1 MLPWQPMAIAAPMT
15 PRAAGGYDFLA
26 DPGQR
31 ADQAAVFWHPDEH
44 AAVVLL
50 TMAPD
55 GAGGLTFAPAEWAG
69 NVVRRDAADGTHIIV
84 RGCGIRHQLWL
95 AGRPSEGAAMT
106 AILPLDATMPY
117 RAEATM
123 QFWQHATDGRRRSQ
137 PARLHRSG
145 RLIAALRALDG
156 RLAGASY
163 RAIAESLFDGR
174 RVAAEPWKTSPL
186 RDTVIRLAR
195 QGISLMRGRYRSLL
209 RPRRR
214 D

>member
-1 MLPWQPMAIAAPMT
+1 MAIVAPT
-15 PRAAGGYDFLA
+15 RPHAAGGCDFLA

-44 AAVVLL
+44 AAIVLL
-50 TMAPD
+50 TMAPEGAD
-55 GAGGLTFAPAEWAG
+55 GLAFVPAEWAG
-69 NVVRRDAADGTHIIV
+69 HVVRRDAVDGTHIIV
-84 RGCGIRHQLWL
+84 CGCCVRHQLWF
-95 AGRPSEGAAMT
+95 AAKPSEGAAMT
-106 AILPLDATMPY
+106 AILPLDATTPY

-123 QFWQHATDGRRRSQ
+123 QFWRHVTDGRRRPQ
-137 PARLHRSG
+137 PARLHRSA
-145 RLIAALRALDG
+145 RLIAALRVLDA

-195 QGISLMRGRYRSLL
+195 HGVSLMQGRYRSLL